1 MIVERIALGARLAAV
16 SLALMS
22 GTVAALELDDK
33 QMQLLMEQLQEVQGC
48 VGELEPGALA
58 ALQSDGEAL
67 MAEVGTLCRA
77 GKRDEAQARALAF
90 GRQFET
96 SAEMQQLLTCA
107 KRMGSV
113 LPMLVPSAAQLA
125 ENGQVCDLPLE

>member
-1 MIVERIALGARLAAV
+1 MRSVHRERVALVAGLAMLIGTAAAV
-16 SLALMS
+16 
-22 GTVAALELDDK
+22 ELTDT

-48 VGELEPGALA
+48 VTELEPGALA
-58 ALQSDGEAL
+58 ALQADGEAL
-67 MAEVGTLCRA
+67 MAEVGTLCQS
-77 GKRDEAQARALAF
+77 GKRDEAQAKALAF